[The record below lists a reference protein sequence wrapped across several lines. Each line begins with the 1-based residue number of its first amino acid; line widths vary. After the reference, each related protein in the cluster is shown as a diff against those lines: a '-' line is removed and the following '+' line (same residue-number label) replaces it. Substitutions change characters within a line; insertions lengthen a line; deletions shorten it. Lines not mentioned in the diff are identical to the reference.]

1 MLSNDE
7 LSFSLSFAFHLDN
20 IIDKGTYSDIQQR
33 KGRDRAVL
41 LVNSLEQA
49 ITRQDD
55 MLPRILDKMD
65 KVDPSL
71 HDIVLKMRSEGKKEE
86 QDLTGY

>member
-7 LSFSLSFAFHLDN
+7 LSFSLSFGFHLDN

-65 KVDPSL
+65 KVDQSL
-71 HDIVLKMRSEGKKEE
+71 HDIVLKMRGDGKKEE